1 VDVGV
6 GLWAMRATA
15 RRPGSFPRLYSE
27 LLADARL
34 ADELGFHS
42 LWIAEHHFWYDGWCP
57 APLVAACAV
66 LGATQRLHVGTGIM
80 LLPLYE
86 CDDAIERVA
95 TVHALAS
102 GRLELGVGLGY
113 RDVEFDAFGVARRQR
128 GRRME
133 AGLAALAQ
141 WAERQGSGP
150 RVWVGG
156 MADAAVARAARHGY
170 GLLLPQTL
178 TLDQVRARMSVVADV
193 SAEAGRPMPRVA
205 LMRHAWATDGG
216 EAQAAHARA
225 AIDATLREYTGSW
238 FELRGR
244 PGFESSQA
252 LDGQVQRATA
262 AALIGTP
269 GQLADELRELAAL
282 GIATVVLHMTSD
294 GAEIELRD
302 NLRRLGRDV
311 LPTVSGSAA

>member
-1 VDVGV
+1 VEVGV

-15 RRPGSFPRLYSE
+15 RRPRSFPRMYSE

-66 LGATQRLHVGTGIM
+66 LGATRRLHVGTGIT

-86 CDDAIERVA
+86 PDDVIERVA

-113 RDVEFDAFGVARRQR
+113 RDVEFDAFGLARRQR

-156 MADAAVARAARHGY
+156 MADAAVSRAARHGY

-178 TLDQVRARMSVVADV
+178 TLDQVRARMSVVTDVAADV
-193 SAEAGRPMPRVA
+193 GRPMPPVA
-205 LMRHAWATDGG
+205 LMRHAWATDGS
-216 EAQAAHARA
+216 EAQAAAARA

-238 FELRGR
+238 FELKGR
-244 PGFESSQA
+244 PGFESPEA
-252 LDGQVQRATA
+252 LDGQVRRATGA
-262 AALIGTP
+262 AVIGTP
-269 GQLADELRELAAL
+269 GQLADQLRALADL
-282 GIATVVLHMTSD
+282 GVASVVLHMTSD
-294 GAEIELRD
+294 GAEIDLRG

-311 LPTVSGSAA
+311 LPTVTGTAA